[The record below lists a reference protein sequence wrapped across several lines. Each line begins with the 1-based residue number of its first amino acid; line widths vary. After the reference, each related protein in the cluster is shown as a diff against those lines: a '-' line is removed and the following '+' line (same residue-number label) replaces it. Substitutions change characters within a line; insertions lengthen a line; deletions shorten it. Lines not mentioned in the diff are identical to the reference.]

1 MCLDSI
7 MNFST
12 AKTNLS
18 RNALNGGEGVHVT
31 HPLTISC
38 ALLVSLTS
46 SSTNI
51 ASTRSPT
58 CTSFV
63 TLENLSWIKPQ
74 VFEATH
80 IQNKNANIEI
90 KSLCQ
95 AARSEKEVTWQ
106 SCRPSCRSRDREVDQ
121 ESQDCLAVDQESRDG
136 LAGIIAR
143 PG

>member
-1 MCLDSI
+1 M
-7 MNFST
+7 
-12 AKTNLS
+12 
-18 RNALNGGEGVHVT
+18 
-31 HPLTISC
+31 
-38 ALLVSLTS
+38 
-46 SSTNI
+46 
-51 ASTRSPT
+51 
-58 CTSFV
+58 
-63 TLENLSWIKPQ
+63 LENLSWIKPQ

-106 SCRPSCRSRDREVDQ
+106 LCRPSFRSREVGQ
-121 ESQDCLAVDQESRDG
+121 ESQDG